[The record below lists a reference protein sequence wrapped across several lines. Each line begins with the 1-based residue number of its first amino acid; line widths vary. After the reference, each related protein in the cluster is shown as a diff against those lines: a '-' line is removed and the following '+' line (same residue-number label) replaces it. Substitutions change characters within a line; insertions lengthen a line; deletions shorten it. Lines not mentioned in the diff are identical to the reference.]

1 MAKVIAIVNQK
12 GGVGKT
18 TTTINLGACFAR
30 KGERVL
36 LIDMDGQGNMSRG
49 LGCKVKR
56 NQYTIRNALVDIM
69 NGVDVDP
76 MKGIVPAKYD
86 PLHIMPADKQL
97 LAFERSLKNEPEA
110 PYLLRGYVEKLQ
122 WSFDRILID
131 CSPSLGVLTQNALV
145 GSNSVMI
152 PVDPE
157 FFGMEGVEQIT
168 STMNDVKRKMN
179 PELYLEGIVIVRRN
193 NVSIAKR
200 TNAENL
206 RLRYEDK
213 VHRSDHDQQKPRQ
226 ILRGCGR
233 DGADLCGSQS
243 LGHRESRHQGKDGSG
258 GPGIQAEAPE
268 IQLSV
273 YPILH

>member
-206 RLRYEDK
+206 RLR
-213 VHRSDHDQQKPRQ
+213 
-226 ILRGCGR
+226 
-233 DGADLCGSQS
+233 
-243 LGHRESRHQGKDGSG
+243 
-258 GPGIQAEAPE
+258 
-268 IQLSV
+268 
-273 YPILH
+273 